1 MTSVRVPR
9 RKCRARWP
17 GPPRQRSCG
26 DIDSMSGKQKKP
38 VQIHSVPFKSVQFTG
53 AIIPY
58 TETMCPVT
66 TTMRT
71 QKKVRNSM
79 EGVPR
84 RGTTAVDVE
93 KMKASDR
100 AARVAQAPQQHRRLC
115 SRATPREPTFTCLVR
130 IRYCRSDGHPPLP
143 RIAQTKQTK
152 TKKSNLPNQPKKRQR

>member
-1 MTSVRVPR
+1 
-9 RKCRARWP
+9 
-17 GPPRQRSCG
+17 
-26 DIDSMSGKQKKP
+26 MSGKQKKP

-115 SRATPREPTFTCLVR
+115 SRATPASPRSPAWCESDTVALTATHHYPGSHKQNKRKPKNQIYQTNQ
-130 IRYCRSDGHPPLP
+130 RSDRDRVNAPKVPMP
-143 RIAQTKQTK
+143 RTRGATETRAEENKE
-152 TKKSNLPNQPKKRQR
+152 RR